1 MVLSF
6 AMAAKDLKEACLLS
20 IDSEGTDGTTPA
32 AGAISDGA
40 SLKAAEKKELN
51 LNSSLMDHASYEA
64 LLSMGDVVITGNTGT
79 NLCDFNVLYID
90 TQEERSQTK

>member
-1 MVLSF
+1 MMPVSYTHLDVY
-6 AMAAKDLKEACLLS
+6 KRQ
-20 IDSEGTDGTTPA
+20 
-32 AGAISDGA
+32 ISDGA